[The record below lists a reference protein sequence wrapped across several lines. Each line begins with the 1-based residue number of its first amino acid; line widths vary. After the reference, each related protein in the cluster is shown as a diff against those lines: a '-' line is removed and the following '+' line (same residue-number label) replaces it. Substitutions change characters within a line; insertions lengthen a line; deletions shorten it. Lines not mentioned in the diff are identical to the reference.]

1 MSVALPL
8 ALTARYEPPAGP
20 GDYAFVV
27 VDLNGQELLRAICD
41 DPVADTHHRVP
52 NAIRET
58 IRDMLSDLFRGAP
71 RIHVPR

>member
-20 GDYAFVV
+20 GDYAYVV

-41 DPVADTHHRVP
+41 DPVADTHHRAHD
-52 NAIRET
+52 AINET
-58 IRDMLSDLFRGAP
+58 IRDVLSDLFRDAP